1 MKKLSCLIMLCLSV
15 MAVAQNTISK
25 IPSDASI
32 VATIKGKNLLQLM
45 SMEEINNSFIGI
57 EILKEMSRKNS
68 EFKSL
73 EDFGFNLGASSHY
86 FFQAND
92 SVNYNAF
99 IVPMKDVNKFEALI
113 TSQSKKEIVSENGVK
128 TIEGQNE
135 VAIFWDASAFIV
147 VNASMNDYYFQN
159 ETVMERYGLKSE
171 ATEAYDEEETVVE
184 STETYEE
191 EVEET
196 VIESTEVSEEVYEEE
211 EIEETVIESTEDY
224 NNNDDDYSYYDV
236 YNANNKKKR
245 ELSENWATLKAIQIL
260 KQAPNRS
267 ILKNKSYLKSL
278 DDNAEATVWV
288 DDFGQL
294 YSNVLGGLYFSELA
308 GFDLGQMYAN
318 NGLSAKLLL
327 ENDRME
333 LNTSYRMSDQM
344 AESYKKMTSRKLN
357 KKFLDYVNED
367 RMIGYMSY
375 AMDTKAT
382 LEEYPIILKSIYKNI
397 PYYGEEAVLGL
408 DMFSLLLDEAAV
420 GDVLNGDLLFLL
432 SGISKQEVTYTT
444 YEYNDDYEYVEV
456 EKTKTETIP
465 DFLLMASTEDPSMF
479 KKLIQYAVNKEMV
492 TFDNGYYTFV
502 IPKSPLSIHFVIKDG
517 IAFLG
522 TSKAEMR
529 KITTGTFDAK
539 ISSKHKKMML
549 DNSTALFV
557 SAEQLASQLPL
568 EEMGLDGSGKL
579 EWFLNTSEDAYV
591 TASKIKGNTVETK
604 MVVGVPGS
612 EKNALKY
619 IFTIIEKFA
628 K

>member
-1 MKKLSCLIMLCLSV
+1 MLCLSV
-15 MAVAQNTISK
+15 VAVAQNTISK

-45 SMEEINNSFIGI
+45 SMEEINNSFVGI
-57 EILKEMSRKNS
+57 ETLKEMSRKNS
-68 EFKSL
+68 DFKSL

-92 SVNYNAF
+92 SINYNAF
-99 IVPMKDVNKFEALI
+99 IIPIKDVNKFEALVS
-113 TSQSKKEIVSENGVK
+113 SQGKKEIVSQNGVR
-128 TIEGQNE
+128 TTQGQSE
-135 VAIFWDASAFIV
+135 VAIFWDASAFV
-147 VNASMNDYYFQN
+147 VVEASMNNYFFQD

-171 ATEAYDEEETVVE
+171 
-184 STETYEE
+184 STETYED

-224 NNNDDDYSYYDV
+224 NANDDNYSYYDV
-236 YNANNKKKR
+236 YDANNKIKR
-245 ELSENWATLKAIQIL
+245 ELSENWATLKALQIL
-260 KQAPNRS
+260 KQSPNRS

-278 DDNAEATVWV
+278 DDNAEATLWV
-288 DDFGQL
+288 HDFGQL

-308 GFDLGQMYAN
+308 GFDLGQIYAN

-333 LNTSYRMSDQM
+333 FSTSYRMSDQM

-382 LEEYPIILKSIYKNI
+382 LEEYPVILKSIYKNI

-420 GDVLNGDLLFLL
+420 GEVLNGDLLFLL

-444 YEYNDDYEYVEV
+444 YEYNDDYEYIEV

-465 DFLLMASTEDPSMF
+465 DFLLMASTEDSSMF
-479 KKLIQYAVNKEMV
+479 TKLIQYAVNKEMV

-502 IPKSPLSIHFVIKDG
+502 IPKSPLSLHFVIKDG

-539 ISSKHKKMML
+539 LSSKHKKRML
-549 DNSTALFV
+549 DNSTSLFV
-557 SAEQLASQLPL
+557 SAEQLASQLPI

-579 EWFLNTSEDAYV
+579 EWFLNTSEDAYM

-612 EKNALKY
+612 EKNALQY
-619 IFTIIEKFA
+619 IFTIIDKFA

>member
-15 MAVAQNTISK
+15 VAVAQNTISK

-45 SMEEINNSFIGI
+45 SMEEINNSFVGI
-57 EILKEMSRKNS
+57 EMLKEMSRKNS
-68 EFKSL
+68 DFKSL

-92 SVNYNAF
+92 SINYNAF
-99 IVPMKDVNKFEALI
+99 IVPMKDVNKFEALVS
-113 TSQSKKEIVSENGVK
+113 SQGKKEIVSQNGVR
-128 TIEGQNE
+128 TIQGQNE
-135 VAIFWDASAFIV
+135 SAIFWDASALV
-147 VNASMNDYYFQN
+147 VVDASMNNYFFQDKA
-159 ETVMERYGLKSE
+159 VMARYGLKSE
-171 ATEAYDEEETVVE
+171 STEAYDEEETIVE
-184 STETYEE
+184 ST
-191 EVEET
+191 
-196 VIESTEVSEEVYEEE
+196 EVYEEE

-224 NNNDDDYSYYDV
+224 NDNDDNYSYYDV
-236 YNANNKKKR
+236 YDANNKIKR

-260 KQAPNRS
+260 KQSPNRS

-278 DDNAEATVWV
+278 DDNAEATLWV
-288 DDFGQL
+288 HDFGQL

-333 LNTSYRMSDQM
+333 LSTSYRMSDQM

-420 GDVLNGDLLFLL
+420 GEVLNGDLLFLL

-444 YEYNDDYEYVEV
+444 YEYNDDYEYIEV

-465 DFLLMASTEDPSMF
+465 DFLLMASTEDSSMF
-479 KKLIQYAVNKEMV
+479 TKLIKYAVNKEMV

-502 IPKSPLSIHFVIKDG
+502 IPKSPLSLHFVIKDG

-539 ISSKHKKMML
+539 LSSKHKKRML
-549 DNSTALFV
+549 DNSTSLFV
-557 SAEQLASQLPL
+557 SAEQLASQLPI

-579 EWFLNTSEDAYV
+579 EWFLNTSEDAYM

-619 IFTIIEKFA
+619 IFTIIDKLA

>member
-15 MAVAQNTISK
+15 VAVAQNTISK

-45 SMEEINNSFIGI
+45 SMEEINNSFVGI
-57 EILKEMSRKNS
+57 ETLKEMSRKNS
-68 EFKSL
+68 DFKSL

-92 SVNYNAF
+92 SINYNAF
-99 IVPMKDVNKFEALI
+99 IIPIKDVNKFEALVS
-113 TSQSKKEIVSENGVK
+113 SQGKKEIVSQNGVR
-128 TIEGQNE
+128 TIQGQSE
-135 VAIFWDASAFIV
+135 VAIFWDASAFV
-147 VNASMNDYYFQN
+147 VVEASMNNYFFQD

-171 ATEAYDEEETVVE
+171 
-184 STETYEE
+184 STETYED

-224 NNNDDDYSYYDV
+224 NANDDNYSYYDV
-236 YNANNKKKR
+236 YDANNKIKR
-245 ELSENWATLKAIQIL
+245 ELSENWATLKALQIL
-260 KQAPNRS
+260 KQSPNRS

-278 DDNAEATVWV
+278 DDNAEATLWV
-288 DDFGQL
+288 HDFGQL

-308 GFDLGQMYAN
+308 GFDLGQIYAN

-333 LNTSYRMSDQM
+333 LSTSYRMSDQM
-344 AESYKKMTSRKLN
+344 AESYKKITSRKLN

-382 LEEYPIILKSIYKNI
+382 LEEYPVILKSIYKNI

-420 GDVLNGDLLFLL
+420 GEVLNGDLLFLL

-444 YEYNDDYEYVEV
+444 YEYNDDYEYIEV

-465 DFLLMASTEDPSMF
+465 DFLLMASTEDSSMF
-479 KKLIQYAVNKEMV
+479 TKLIQYAVNKEMV

-502 IPKSPLSIHFVIKDG
+502 IPKSPLSLHFVIKDG

-539 ISSKHKKMML
+539 LSSKHKKRML
-549 DNSTALFV
+549 DNSTSLFV
-557 SAEQLASQLPL
+557 SAEQLASQLPI

-579 EWFLNTSEDAYV
+579 EWFLNTSEDAYM

-612 EKNALKY
+612 EKNALQY
-619 IFTIIEKFA
+619 IFTIIDKFA

>member
-15 MAVAQNTISK
+15 VAVAQNTISK

-45 SMEEINNSFIGI
+45 SMEEINNSFVGI
-57 EILKEMSRKNS
+57 EMLKEMSRKNS
-68 EFKSL
+68 DFKSL

-92 SVNYNAF
+92 SINYNAF
-99 IVPMKDVNKFEALI
+99 IVPMKDVNKFEALVS
-113 TSQSKKEIVSENGVK
+113 SQGKKEIVSQNGVR
-128 TIEGQNE
+128 TIQGQNE
-135 VAIFWDASAFIV
+135 SAIFWDASALV
-147 VNASMNDYYFQN
+147 VVDASMNNYFFQDKA
-159 ETVMERYGLKSE
+159 VMARYGLKSE
-171 ATEAYDEEETVVE
+171 STEAYDEEETIVE
-184 STETYEE
+184 ST
-191 EVEET
+191 
-196 VIESTEVSEEVYEEE
+196 EVYEEE

-224 NNNDDDYSYYDV
+224 NDNDDNYSYYDV
-236 YNANNKKKR
+236 YDANNKIKR

-260 KQAPNRS
+260 KQSPNRS

-278 DDNAEATVWV
+278 DDNAEATLWV
-288 DDFGQL
+288 HDFGQL
-294 YSNVLGGLYFSELA
+294 YSNVLGGGLYFSELA

-333 LNTSYRMSDQM
+333 LSTSYRMSDQM

-420 GDVLNGDLLFLL
+420 GGEVLNGDLLFLL

-444 YEYNDDYEYVEV
+444 YEYNDDYEYIEV

-465 DFLLMASTEDPSMF
+465 DFLLMASTEDSSMF
-479 KKLIQYAVNKEMV
+479 TKLIKYAVNKEMV

-502 IPKSPLSIHFVIKDG
+502 IPKSPLSLHFVIKDG

-539 ISSKHKKMML
+539 LSSKHKKRML
-549 DNSTALFV
+549 DNSTSLFV
-557 SAEQLASQLPL
+557 SAEQLASQLPI

-579 EWFLNTSEDAYV
+579 EWFLNTSEDAYM

-619 IFTIIEKFA
+619 IFTIIDKFA

>member
-1 MKKLSCLIMLCLSV
+1 MLCLSV
-15 MAVAQNTISK
+15 VAVAQNTISK

-45 SMEEINNSFIGI
+45 SMEEINNSFVGI
-57 EILKEMSRKNS
+57 ETLKEMSRKNS
-68 EFKSL
+68 DFKSL

-92 SVNYNAF
+92 SINYNAF
-99 IVPMKDVNKFEALI
+99 IIPIKDVNKFEALVS
-113 TSQSKKEIVSENGVK
+113 SQGKKEIVSQNGVR
-128 TIEGQNE
+128 TTQGQSE
-135 VAIFWDASAFIV
+135 VAIFWDASAFV
-147 VNASMNDYYFQN
+147 VVEASMNNYFFQD

-171 ATEAYDEEETVVE
+171 
-184 STETYEE
+184 STETYED

-224 NNNDDDYSYYDV
+224 NANDDNFSYYDV
-236 YNANNKKKR
+236 YDANNKIKR
-245 ELSENWATLKAIQIL
+245 ELSENWATLKALQIL
-260 KQAPNRS
+260 KQSPNRS

-278 DDNAEATVWV
+278 DDNAEATLWV
-288 DDFGQL
+288 HDFGQL

-308 GFDLGQMYAN
+308 GFDLGQIYAN

-333 LNTSYRMSDQM
+333 LSTSYRMSDQM
-344 AESYKKMTSRKLN
+344 AESYKKITSRKLN

-382 LEEYPIILKSIYKNI
+382 LEEYPVILKSIYKNI

-420 GDVLNGDLLFLL
+420 GEVLNGDLLFLL

-444 YEYNDDYEYVEV
+444 YEYNDDYEYIEV

-465 DFLLMASTEDPSMF
+465 DFLLMASTEDSSMF
-479 KKLIQYAVNKEMV
+479 TKLIQYAVNKEMV

-502 IPKSPLSIHFVIKDG
+502 IPKSPLSLHFVIKDG

-539 ISSKHKKMML
+539 LSSKHKKRML
-549 DNSTALFV
+549 DNSTSLFV
-557 SAEQLASQLPL
+557 SAEQLASQLPI

-579 EWFLNTSEDAYV
+579 EWFLNTSEDAYM

-612 EKNALKY
+612 EKNALQY
-619 IFTIIEKFA
+619 IFTIIDKFA

>member
-15 MAVAQNTISK
+15 VAVAQNTISK

-45 SMEEINNSFIGI
+45 SMEEINNSFVGI
-57 EILKEMSRKNS
+57 ETLKEMSRKNS
-68 EFKSL
+68 DFKSL

-92 SVNYNAF
+92 SINYNAF
-99 IVPMKDVNKFEALI
+99 IIPMKDVNKFEALVS
-113 TSQSKKEIVSENGVK
+113 SQGKKEIVSQNGVR
-128 TIEGQNE
+128 TTQGQSE
-135 VAIFWDASAFIV
+135 VAIFWDASAFV
-147 VNASMNDYYFQN
+147 VVEASMNNYFFQD
-159 ETVMERYGLKSE
+159 ETVMERYGIKS
-171 ATEAYDEEETVVE
+171 E
-184 STETYEE
+184 STETYED

-224 NNNDDDYSYYDV
+224 NDNDDNYSYYDV
-236 YNANNKKKR
+236 YDANNKIKR
-245 ELSENWATLKAIQIL
+245 ELSENWATLKALQIL
-260 KQAPNRS
+260 KQSPNRS

-278 DDNAEATVWV
+278 DDNAEATLWV
-288 DDFGQL
+288 HDFGQL

-333 LNTSYRMSDQM
+333 LSTSYRMSDQM

-382 LEEYPIILKSIYKNI
+382 LEEYPVILKSIYKNI

-420 GDVLNGDLLFLL
+420 GEVLNGDLLFLL

-444 YEYNDDYEYVEV
+444 YEYNDDYEYIEV

-465 DFLLMASTEDPSMF
+465 DFLLMASTEDSSMF
-479 KKLIQYAVNKEMV
+479 TKLIQYAVNKEMV

-502 IPKSPLSIHFVIKDG
+502 IPKSPLSLHFVIKDG

-539 ISSKHKKMML
+539 LSSKHKKRML
-549 DNSTALFV
+549 DNSTSLFV
-557 SAEQLASQLPL
+557 SAEQLASQLPI

-579 EWFLNTSEDAYV
+579 EWFLNTSEDAYM

-619 IFTIIEKFA
+619 IFTIIDKFA

>member
-15 MAVAQNTISK
+15 VAVAQNTISK

-45 SMEEINNSFIGI
+45 SMEEINNSFVGI
-57 EILKEMSRKNS
+57 ETLKEMSRKNS
-68 EFKSL
+68 DFKSL

-92 SVNYNAF
+92 SINYNAF
-99 IVPMKDVNKFEALI
+99 IIPIKDVNKFEALVS
-113 TSQSKKEIVSENGVK
+113 SQGKKEIVSQNGVR
-128 TIEGQNE
+128 TTQGQSE
-135 VAIFWDASAFIV
+135 VAIFWDASAFV
-147 VNASMNDYYFQN
+147 VVEASMNNYFFQD

-171 ATEAYDEEETVVE
+171 
-184 STETYEE
+184 STETYED

-224 NNNDDDYSYYDV
+224 NANDDNYSYYDV
-236 YNANNKKKR
+236 YDANNKIKR
-245 ELSENWATLKAIQIL
+245 ELSENWATLKALQIL
-260 KQAPNRS
+260 KQSPNRS

-278 DDNAEATVWV
+278 DDNAEATLWV
-288 DDFGQL
+288 HDFGQL

-308 GFDLGQMYAN
+308 GFDLGQIYAN

-333 LNTSYRMSDQM
+333 FSTSYRMSDQM

-382 LEEYPIILKSIYKNI
+382 LEEYPVILKSIYKNI

-420 GDVLNGDLLFLL
+420 GEVLNGDLLFLL

-444 YEYNDDYEYVEV
+444 YEYNDDYEYIEV

-465 DFLLMASTEDPSMF
+465 DFLLMASTEDSSMF
-479 KKLIQYAVNKEMV
+479 TKLIQYAVNKEMV

-502 IPKSPLSIHFVIKDG
+502 IPKSPLSLHFVIKDG

-539 ISSKHKKMML
+539 LSSKHKKRML
-549 DNSTALFV
+549 DNSTSLFV
-557 SAEQLASQLPL
+557 SAEQLASQLPI

-579 EWFLNTSEDAYV
+579 EWFLNTSEDAYM

-612 EKNALKY
+612 EKNALQY
-619 IFTIIEKFA
+619 IFTIIDKFA